1 MSHKIIF
8 EGAELTGKSW
18 LMSQVYDH
26 IEPKYNSG
34 NKILDGCHWV
44 NCDVGIFGTKYGQV
58 ALQKYLELTEELKE
72 ANVML
77 EKFHLSE
84 AVYQKLYNNQNFL
97 PAGRQGDFSAIEN
110 RLQKLNT
117 KIILVTFPEDEKI
130 IQARLQDRLNLYPH
144 YEKIAQAP
152 TDYIKQQRLFK
163 ELIKQSKLEY
173 LIIETNKLPD
183 ESLVDKI
190 LQFIGEK

>member
-34 NKILDGCHWV
+34 NKILDGCHWF

>member
-18 LMSQVYDH
+18 LMSQIYNH
-26 IEPKYNSG
+26 LEPKYNSG
-34 NKILDGCHWV
+34 GKVLDGCHWL
-44 NCDVGIFGTKYGQV
+44 NCDVGIFGTKYGQI
-58 ALQKYLELTEELKE
+58 ALQKYLELSEGLKDV
-72 ANVML
+72 NVML

-84 AVYQKLYNNQNFL
+84 AVYQKLYNNQ
-97 PAGRQGDFSAIEN
+97 DFDFKNIEV
-110 RLQKLNT
+110 RLKRLDT
-117 KIILVTFPEDEKI
+117 KIILVTFPEDEEVIKV
-130 IQARLQDRLNLYPH
+130 RLQDRLNLYPH
-144 YEKIAQAP
+144 YKKIAQVPA
-152 TDYIKQQRLFK
+152 DYIKQQRLFK

-173 LIIETNKLPD
+173 LIIETDKLPD